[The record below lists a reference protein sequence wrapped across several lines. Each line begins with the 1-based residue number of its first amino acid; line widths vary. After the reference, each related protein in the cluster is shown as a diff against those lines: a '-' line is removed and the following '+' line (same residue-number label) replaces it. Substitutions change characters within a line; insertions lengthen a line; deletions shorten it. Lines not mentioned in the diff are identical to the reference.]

1 MHLRYCFSG
10 YCTQF
15 IEFSQ
20 AWSFSRVSLHDFENG
35 KNFRLYTLKKI
46 SYFFKVFPFFC
57 WRQFSTC
64 TKWAG
69 GVVSC
74 SCMCHFMCAK
84 CVSKGAGNCSKTHS
98 HHLSSCRTWENSA
111 ITIGGKDKEQNSGKY
126 ILKHTGPKLNFCPK
140 MVKVITMV
148 KVFELIKLTPNDQID
163 KTNQKDPNY
172 KNDKND

>member
-1 MHLRYCFSG
+1 MNFPILDWYDENSLSPPFQCIYGTAFLDIVQNLLSFLKRDLLVESPLFMILKTVRILD
-10 YCTQF
+10 CT
-15 IEFSQ
+15 
-20 AWSFSRVSLHDFENG
+20 
-35 KNFRLYTLKKI
+35 YTLKKI

-98 HHLSSCRTWENSA
+98 HHLSSCRT
-111 ITIGGKDKEQNSGKY
+111 
-126 ILKHTGPKLNFCPK
+126 
-140 MVKVITMV
+140 
-148 KVFELIKLTPNDQID
+148 
-163 KTNQKDPNY
+163 
-172 KNDKND
+172 

>member
-1 MHLRYCFSG
+1 MNFPILDWDDENSLSPPFQCIYGTAFLDIVHNLL
-10 YCTQF
+10 
-15 IEFSQ
+15 
-20 AWSFSRVSLHDFENG
+20 SFLKRDLLVESLSSLHDFENG

-84 CVSKGAGNCSKTHS
+84 CVSKGAAGNCSKTHS

-126 ILKHTGPKLNFCPK
+126 ILKHTL
-140 MVKVITMV
+140 
-148 KVFELIKLTPNDQID
+148 DQNSIFV
-163 KTNQKDPNY
+163 QKWS
-172 KNDKND
+172 KWS